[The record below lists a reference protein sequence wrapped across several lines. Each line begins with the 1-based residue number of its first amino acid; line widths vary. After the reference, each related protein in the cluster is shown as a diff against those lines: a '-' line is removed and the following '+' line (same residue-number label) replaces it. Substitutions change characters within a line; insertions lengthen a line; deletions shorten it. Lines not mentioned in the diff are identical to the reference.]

1 MSPVPMLGR
10 MLIHLILCCSYE
22 GHHNFCEFV
31 RTVVLSCPEDTVS
44 SWSSPPSS
52 AIVSEPIKEGGML

>member
-22 GHHNFCEFV
+22 GHHNFLFV
-31 RTVVLSCPEDTVS
+31 RTVVLTCPEDTVS
-44 SWSSPPSS
+44 SWSSLPSS
-52 AIVSEPIKEGGML
+52 AIVSEPLKEGGML